1 MDCNAAG
8 VIDLHLHSTASDG
21 TLTPFEILRK
31 AHEQDLRAIAITDH
45 DTVEGSKEALR
56 LGIPPPLKFLT
67 GVEISAAPPTS
78 VPCSGSFHL
87 LGYSLRLDDTKLTRT
102 LDLLQ
107 RARKNR
113 NPEII
118 QRLNG
123 LGFVFSM
130 NDVKKE
136 IGDGQ
141 LGRPHIARY
150 MLQKGFVES
159 IDQAFDT
166 YLGRGKPAYVEK
178 YRIDCEQAI
187 AVIKGAE
194 GIPVLA
200 HPFLLSI
207 KGDSDLEK
215 LVVLLKDMGLQGIE
229 VYYPK
234 HPPEKTDFYVRLAK
248 KYDLLMTGGTDYHGS
263 LTPDIQM
270 GTGNGNFLVPYEL
283 YQKIVSSR

>member
-1 MDCNAAG
+1 LDCDATG
-8 VIDLHLHSTASDG
+8 GIDLHLHSTASDG
-21 TLTPFEILRK
+21 TLTPFEILRQ
-31 AHEQDLRAIAITDH
+31 ALERHLRAIAITDH

-56 LGIPPPLKFLT
+56 LGIPSSLKFLT

-87 LGYSLRLDDTKLTRT
+87 LGYALRLDDADLTRT

-113 NPEII
+113 NPAII
-118 QRLNG
+118 QRLND
-123 LGFVFSM
+123 LGFVFSI
-130 NDVKKE
+130 NDVQKE
-136 IGDGQ
+136 FGDGL

-150 MLQKGFVES
+150 MLQKGFVQS
-159 IDQAFDT
+159 IDQAFDL
-166 YLGRGKPAYVEK
+166 YLGRGKSAYVEK

-207 KGDSDLEK
+207 KKDGDLDK

-234 HPPEKTDFYVRLAK
+234 HPPEKTDVYIRLAK
-248 KYDLLMTGGTDYHGS
+248 KYDLLMTGGTDFHGS
-263 LTPDIQM
+263 LTPEIQM
-270 GTGNGNFLVPYEL
+270 GTGKGNLFVPYEL
-283 YQKIVSSR
+283 YEKIASSR